1 MAGFRRQLHI
11 GDSSMKL
18 FRCFMCLLLV
28 LIILTACQPA
38 ASAPKPLVST
48 ATEESA
54 QPTITATPTPEP
66 TETSTPMP
74 TPTLEPTQT
83 ATPFPTLDVPVSE
96 PEGPMYELLFSIPVG
111 EGDVRYRG
119 LGMTEME
126 ITGPTALAA
135 LPDGR
140 FIIADLVDL
149 RLLYYMPD
157 GELEKAIDLFDL
169 DIVNVSDLQVAADWL
184 FLTEVSFDI
193 SPPRYRVNKLSL
205 EGDLI
210 ASYDIPEEFRL
221 ADNLPGMIVD
231 GEGRLLLDTEMMGA
245 SHEFE
250 GLLPGH
256 IIQLVDPQGSWEPI
270 GIDGIKHYDRVF
282 RHYSTTI
289 EDMLAAVIVD
299 DIRVETELTFGFG
312 SLRLLGV
319 LPDGRFF
326 LIREDMVSD
335 SPVIEVDQTVHF
347 ISADGVQLGVARYP
361 LTERLYHVERAITV
375 GPDGVVY
382 ALLPRRNSLDVVR
395 LNLYTNLEALVSG
408 AAEPLVVKTS
418 P

>member
-1 MAGFRRQLHI
+1 
-11 GDSSMKL
+11 
-18 FRCFMCLLLV
+18 
-28 LIILTACQPA
+28 
-38 ASAPKPLVST
+38 
-48 ATEESA
+48 
-54 QPTITATPTPEP
+54 
-66 TETSTPMP
+66 
-74 TPTLEPTQT
+74 
-83 ATPFPTLDVPVSE
+83 
-96 PEGPMYELLFSIPVG
+96 MYEQLFSIPVG
-111 EGDVRYRG
+111 EGGVRYRG
-119 LGMTEME
+119 LGMDEME

-140 FIIADLVDL
+140 LIIADLVDL

-157 GELEKAIDLFDL
+157 GELEKAIDLEPM
-169 DIVNVSDLQVAADWL
+169 DIMNVSDLQFTADWL
-184 FLTEVSFDI
+184 FITEVSFDI
-193 SPPRYRVNKLSL
+193 SPPRYRVNRISL
-205 EGDLI
+205 EGDLK
-210 ASYDIPEEFRL
+210 AYYDIPEDYRL

-250 GLLPGH
+250 GLMSGN
-256 IIQLVDPQGSWEPI
+256 IIQLVDSQGSWDPI
-270 GIDGIKHYDRVF
+270 GIDGIEYFGRVF
-282 RHYSTTI
+282 RHYPTTI
-289 EDMLAAVIVD
+289 AEQLAAVIAED
-299 DIRVETELTFGFG
+299 LRVETELTLGFG

-361 LTERLYHVERAITV
+361 LTERLYYVERAITV
-375 GPDGVVY
+375 GPDGAVY